1 MAAPSGNPAYPSYA
15 YNSAGQP
22 ALIVTS
28 LAAFNALG
36 GPGTWS
42 STPFGTTTPVPPAP
56 YDTYTLGT
64 GTDQVLA
71 IRMQQLVIEAR
82 AQSEMMAQAF
92 NLNDDPVTIM
102 RPDILANDASLTS

>member
-1 MAAPSGNPAYPSYA
+1 MAAPTSFPSWS

-22 ALIVTS
+22 ALIVQS
-28 LAAFNALG
+28 LTAFNALL

-42 STPFGTTTPVPPAP
+42 STPFTPGTTPTTAP

-71 IRMQQLVIEAR
+71 IRMQQLLVEAR
-82 AQSEMMAQAF
+82 VQSYMLAQGF
-92 NLNDDPVTIM
+92 VITDDPQQIL
-102 RPDILANDASLTS
+102 RPDVLANDASLTS

>member
-1 MAAPSGNPAYPSYA
+1 MAAPTSFPSWA

-22 ALIVTS
+22 ALIVPS
-28 LAAFNALG
+28 LTAFNALL

-42 STPFGTTTPVPPAP
+42 STPFSTATPVPPAP
-56 YDTYTLGT
+56 YDTYVLGT

-71 IRMQQLVIEAR
+71 IRMQQLLVEAR

-92 NLNDDPVTIM
+92 LLNDDPVTIM